1 MRCILHMI
9 AYYII
14 LYYIYYIILYY
25 LFFAIHLVVFAIA
38 KTAQAIDLLQRDVHQ
53 SAILAAATFMQ
64 SAHHTVQHEIISF
77 NNEVI

>member
-1 MRCILHMI
+1 MI

-25 LFFAIHLVVFAIA
+25 IFFAIHLVVFAIRHHLV
-38 KTAQAIDLLQRDVHQ
+38 DLLQRDVHQ
-53 SAILAAATFMQ
+53 SAILAAAIVA
-64 SAHHTVQHEIISF
+64 SVQHEIISF